1 MSTSQFHNS
10 LVIEKSRE
18 YINSEARLALAG
30 GILPTPPPQSDSSSP
45 MSAIQSTNFDF
56 RFHNFFHP
64 FVGELIEKLNR
75 DSLAGLLDASFHAK
89 LVTEFFNEFYTVSNN
104 DLVTV
109 TSFPKEIDLS
119 EHGPYANYNW
129 ELLFHVPF
137 TIAVHL
143 SKNQRFAEAQRWFHY
158 IFDPTCNDT
167 SIPPPQRFWKFL
179 RFRQITG
186 GQQIDEQ
193 LALLSNPSADPQAA
207 KLIQESYSAIQQHPF
222 QPHRVARTRHVSY
235 QYSVVMKYLDNLIA
249 WGDSLFRQDTA
260 ESINEATQLYVLAAN
275 LLGPKPQPIPPR
287 GKVRPQT
294 FATLKK
300 DGHLDASGNKL
311 VELEGKFPFNLGLPN
326 TQAAP
331 PESAGSIFGIGR
343 TLYFGIPH
351 NDKLLTYWDT
361 VSDRLFKIR
370 HCMNVEGIVRQ
381 LALFDPPI
389 DPGMLVKAA
398 AAGIDVSAMVNGL
411 NQPTSQVRAPFL
423 IQKALELCAEVRGL
437 GSALLSA
444 IEKGDGERLSLL
456 RQSHEIEI
464 QKMQQDVR
472 FLQWKQAQESTQSL
486 LTSRSTALERLHYYQ
501 RLLGLPSDQNAP
513 DTIGF
518 NRREL
523 NEENFDEAYS
533 GLVGQYD
540 KPLTLQKLG
549 DLQIVADSTSD
560 GLASTFSGSGS
571 GHLYLNSKE
580 DAELNS
586 HLPRAR
592 DTRLLANAA
601 DTIGSSFVFIP
612 DMKGNLHFWGLG
624 GTIDI
629 KVGTAIT
636 KSFEIASKILHTT
649 SAWEQDQ
656 AGMASKTASYQR
668 RADEWMLQYNLAA
681 HELMQIGR
689 QILTSLIAEQVTYHE
704 YMNIQKQIA
713 NTQEVDRFL
722 HEKFTNEELYAWM
735 QGEISRL
742 YYEYYRFAFDT
753 ARKAEQTMKRELMRP
768 EVDATDYIKFNYWNG
783 GRKGLLSGEALYL
796 DLKRME
802 MAYHENNKREY
813 ELTKHVSL
821 LQVNPIAL
829 LQLRTTGSCT
839 VALPE
844 ALFDLDC
851 PGHYLRRIKN
861 VAISIPCVAGPY
873 TSVNCTLTLLKS
885 IIRNKPE
892 LSGGS
897 YERSGTEDIRFSD
910 YYGSL
915 QSIVTSSGQND
926 SGLFET
932 NLRDERYLPFEGAG
946 VISEWQLQL
955 PANPSKAEPCQFDY
969 NTISDVILHVR
980 YTAREAGGALKG
992 EAIKNLT
999 TSIEAAQANGS
1010 VRLFSIR
1017 QEFPA
1022 EWAKLKSTKIEGET
1036 KTAPLIL
1043 NLRPEHYPFWS
1054 QGNLGIIQRSDL
1066 FVKTKKPIEITYNP
1080 QGTGDKDSLVNDASL
1095 GNLWTGKL
1103 TKASTQPVST
1113 DTEKF
1118 SLYFNDNS
1126 MEDIWLAL
1134 TWGK

>member
-30 GILPTPPPQSDSSSP
+30 GILPTPPPQADSPSS
-45 MSAIQSTNFDF
+45 MSAIQSKNFAF
-56 RFHNFFHP
+56 EFHNFFHP

-75 DSLAGLLDASFHAK
+75 DSLTGLLDASFHKK
-89 LVTEFFNEFYTVSNN
+89 LESEFFKDFYTVSNN

-109 TSFPKEIDLS
+109 QSFPKEIDLR

-143 SKNQRFAEAQRWFHY
+143 SKNQRFAEAQKWFHY

-167 SIPPPQRFWKFL
+167 SIPTPQRFWKFL
-179 RFRQITG
+179 RFREITG
-186 GQQIDEQ
+186 KQQIDEQ
-193 LALLSNPSADPQAA
+193 LAALSNPTADPTAA
-207 KLIQESYSAIQQHPF
+207 KMIRESYRAIQQNPF

-249 WGDSLFRQDTA
+249 WGDNLFRQDTI

-456 RQSHEIEI
+456 RQSHEINI
-464 QKMQQDVR
+464 QQMQQDVR
-472 FLQWKQAQESTQSL
+472 FLQWKQAQESTESL
-486 LTSRSTALERLHYYQ
+486 LRSRATALERYHYYL
-501 RLLGLPSDQNAP
+501 RLLGLTPDRNVAP
-513 DTIGF
+513 DTLPLERG
-518 NRREL
+518 EL
-523 NEENFDEAYS
+523 SEKNFDTAYS
-533 GLVGQYD
+533 ALVGQYE
-540 KPLTLQKLG
+540 KAVPFQTYSQLRIAGENSPVNQSG
-549 DLQIVADSTSD
+549 
-560 GLASTFSGSGS
+560 ASGAGR
-571 GHLYLNSKE
+571 LYLNSNE
-580 DAELNS
+580 DVELNT
-586 HLPRAR
+586 HLPTAR
-592 DTRLLANAA
+592 DTHLASNVS
-601 DTIGSSFVFIP
+601 DTIASVVTMIP
-612 DMKGNLHFWGLG
+612 DLDVDLHFWGLG
-624 GTIDI
+624 LHS
-629 KVGTAIT
+629 KVFGGV
-636 KSFEIASKILHTT
+636 KLSEISKIAAQILRTMST
-649 SAWEQDQ
+649 WEQDQ
-656 AGMASKTASYQR
+656 GSIASRTASYER
-668 RADEWMLQYNLAA
+668 RADDWMFQSNLAA
-681 HELMQIGR
+681 RELMQIGR
-689 QILTSLIAEQVTYHE
+689 QIIGALIAEQVAHHE
-704 YMNIQKQIA
+704 YRNTKKQIEHS
-713 NTQEVDRFL
+713 QEVDRFL

-768 EVDATDYIKFNYWNG
+768 EVDATDYIKFNYWDG

-821 LQVNPIAL
+821 LQVNPISL

-851 PGHYLRRIKN
+851 PGHYYRRIKN
-861 VAISIPCVAGPY
+861 LSISIPCVTGPY

-885 IIRNKPE
+885 SIRTKPE

-932 NLRDERYLPFEGAG
+932 NLRDERYLPFEGSG
-946 VISEWQLQL
+946 VISEWRLQL
-955 PANPSKAEPCQFDY
+955 PADPSKNEPCQFDY
-969 NTISDVILHVR
+969 DTISDAILHIR
-980 YTAREAGGALKG
+980 YTAREAGGLLRNGAISNLKTG
-992 EAIKNLT
+992 
-999 TSIEAAQANGS
+999 IEAAQAIGS

-1017 QEFPA
+1017 HEFPT
-1022 EWAKLKSTKIEGET
+1022 EWAKFKNGAATPVSELTLTLKE
-1036 KTAPLIL
+1036 
-1043 NLRPEHYPFWS
+1043 EHYPFWS
-1054 QGNLGIIQRSDL
+1054 KGNLEAIKRADL
-1066 FVKTKKPIEITYNP
+1066 FVNTKNAVSVSY
-1080 QGTGDKDSLVNDASL
+1080 QADGAGVQDALVKDASL
-1095 GNLWTGKL
+1095 GNLLVGKL
-1103 TKASTQPVST
+1103 ANLPPTIKPISRM
-1113 DTEKF
+1113 TEKF
-1118 SLYFNDNS
+1118 TIYFTDRS
-1126 MEDIWLAL
+1126 IDDMWLAIA
-1134 TWGK
+1134 WSKEV